1 MTLADLI
8 DIFRERAEDTA
19 QPYLWSDD
27 TLLRFASEAQRQ
39 ACIRAHLLRDSTTTA
54 ICELDVAADATD
66 VGLSPLVLD
75 VLKARLDGIAQPLG
89 ITSADQMD
97 ADDDQWEARSPA
109 QPTHLVLERNGAGLA
124 GRLWPTPIA
133 DVTLRLRVIRLPLLA
148 AFTDGDETPEIPT
161 QLHEQLVDWMLH
173 LAYLKKDAETFDPD
187 AAATAAARFTASFGE
202 LPDANVRRKQADR
215 RPNVVAFNPF

>member
-1 MTLADLI
+1 MTLAELI
-8 DIFRERAEDTA
+8 EIFRERAEDTA

-27 TLLRFASEAQRQ
+27 TLLRYASEAQRQ
-39 ACIRAHLLRDSTTTA
+39 ACIRAQLLRDSTTAA
-54 ICELDVAADATD
+54 ICVLAVDADATD

-75 VLKARLDGIAQPLG
+75 VLKARLDGVQQPLG

-97 ADDDQWEARSPA
+97 ADDDQWESRAAA

-124 GRLWPTPIA
+124 GRLWPTPFE

-148 AFTDGDETPEIPT
+148 AFTDGDETPEIPA
-161 QLHEQLVDWMLH
+161 QHHEQLVDWMLH
-173 LAYLKKDAETFDPD
+173 LAYLKADAETFDKD
-187 AAATAAARFTASFGE
+187 AAVNAAARFTASFGD